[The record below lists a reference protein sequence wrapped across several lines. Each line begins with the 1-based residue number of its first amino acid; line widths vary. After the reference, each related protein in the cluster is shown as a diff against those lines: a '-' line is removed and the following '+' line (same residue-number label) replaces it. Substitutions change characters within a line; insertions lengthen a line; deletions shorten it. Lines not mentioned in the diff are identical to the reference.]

1 MNNIET
7 FERLESNVRMYCRDL
22 PLVFDT
28 AQGSRI
34 RGEDGREYL
43 DFFAGA
49 GALNYGHND
58 PRMRDALIAYLSA
71 NGVTHALDLHT
82 TTKRQFLEA
91 IERDLFKPRGWDYK
105 VQFTGPTGADA
116 VEAALKLARKAT
128 GRTKVVSFCGA
139 YHGMTAG
146 ALAVT
151 GNRTRRGPG
160 LSTDVVFVP
169 YEDSPYGEFDSIG
182 FLERLANDQG
192 SGSELPAA
200 VIVESVQIQAG
211 VYPASNQWLQR
222 LRKWTTDHGV
232 LLICDEIQ
240 AGCGRTGDFF
250 GFERSG
256 VVPDLITCA
265 KSIGGFGLPMAIVLL
280 RAGLDVW
287 QPGDHIGTF
296 RGNQLAFLTAR
307 IALSYW
313 HDEQFLKLLADNCAA
328 MERAVAGFAEIPGV
342 ASARCRGM
350 IAGIDF
356 GRGNVEVA
364 KDAQQRV
371 LQAGVLVDRCGPNGE
386 IIKLMP
392 PLNTPTDQ
400 LEDGLRPSANRS
412 RQRWANSCQG
422 HPSACVEAQAGDLL
436 DISQNNN
443 QETSSVR
450 EHNDESVEFE
460 VSVIGLGAMGTIM
473 ARVAQARQA
482 RGDLEPLTRQGR
494 GARRRWR
501 SPVRERRSRAGCKPG
516 HDLRAPGQPGDPRG
530 ARDARCDAGA
540 GQPYDRR
547 LRPTPD
553 EGLALQSLVN
563 RAGGHYVKG
572 MIVAYPRNVGRRESH
587 SIHTGDPE
595 AFERHRA
602 LLEGL
607 AGHTTFLPGTKHW
620 PSPPCSTRMRLP
632 RWWLSSRPWGL
643 VSTSACRLR
652 RPLGSC
658 STRRAFRRRCTRGSG
673 PSAGSAGFRRRSGE
687 ARCACPGL
695 RPYRRSPA
703 RKGAW
708 TPVFDALCQ
717 AVQRAAAMGYGD
729 QDIVAVTRLF
739 ARECDTASAA
749 GQ

>member
-1 MNNIET
+1 M
-7 FERLESNVRMYCRDL
+7 
-22 PLVFDT
+22 
-28 AQGSRI
+28 
-34 RGEDGREYL
+34 
-43 DFFAGA
+43 
-49 GALNYGHND
+49 
-58 PRMRDALIAYLSA
+58 
-71 NGVTHALDLHT
+71 
-82 TTKRQFLEA
+82 
-91 IERDLFKPRGWDYK
+91 
-105 VQFTGPTGADA
+105 
-116 VEAALKLARKAT
+116 
-128 GRTKVVSFCGA
+128 
-139 YHGMTAG
+139 
-146 ALAVT
+146 
-151 GNRTRRGPG
+151 
-160 LSTDVVFVP
+160 VFVP

-400 LEDGLRPSANRS
+400 LEDGLRAF
-412 RQRWANSCQG
+412 G
-422 HPSACVEAQAGDLL
+422 
-436 DISQNNN
+436 
-443 QETSSVR
+443 
-450 EHNDESVEFE
+450 ESV
-460 VSVIGLGAMGTIM
+460 
-473 ARVAQARQA
+473 
-482 RGDLEPLTRQGR
+482 
-494 GARRRWR
+494 
-501 SPVRERRSRAGCKPG
+501 
-516 HDLRAPGQPGDPRG
+516 
-530 ARDARCDAGA
+530 
-540 GQPYDRR
+540 
-547 LRPTPD
+547 
-553 EGLALQSLVN
+553 
-563 RAGGHYVKG
+563 
-572 MIVAYPRNVGRRESH
+572 
-587 SIHTGDPE
+587 
-595 AFERHRA
+595 
-602 LLEGL
+602 
-607 AGHTTFLPGTKHW
+607 
-620 PSPPCSTRMRLP
+620 
-632 RWWLSSRPWGL
+632 
-643 VSTSACRLR
+643 
-652 RPLGSC
+652 
-658 STRRAFRRRCTRGSG
+658 
-673 PSAGSAGFRRRSGE
+673 
-687 ARCACPGL
+687 
-695 RPYRRSPA
+695 
-703 RKGAW
+703 
-708 TPVFDALCQ
+708 
-717 AVQRAAAMGYGD
+717 AAALG
-729 QDIVAVTRLF
+729 
-739 ARECDTASAA
+739 E
-749 GQ
+749 

>member
-128 GRTKVVSFCGA
+128 GRTKVVSFYGA

-313 HDEQFLKLLADNCAA
+313 HDEQFLKLLAGNCAA
-328 MERAVAGFAEIPGV
+328 MEG
-342 ASARCRGM
+342 
-350 IAGIDF
+350 
-356 GRGNVEVA
+356 
-364 KDAQQRV
+364 
-371 LQAGVLVDRCGPNGE
+371 
-386 IIKLMP
+386 
-392 PLNTPTDQ
+392 
-400 LEDGLRPSANRS
+400 
-412 RQRWANSCQG
+412 
-422 HPSACVEAQAGDLL
+422 
-436 DISQNNN
+436 
-443 QETSSVR
+443 
-450 EHNDESVEFE
+450 
-460 VSVIGLGAMGTIM
+460 
-473 ARVAQARQA
+473 
-482 RGDLEPLTRQGR
+482 
-494 GARRRWR
+494 
-501 SPVRERRSRAGCKPG
+501 
-516 HDLRAPGQPGDPRG
+516 
-530 ARDARCDAGA
+530 
-540 GQPYDRR
+540 
-547 LRPTPD
+547 
-553 EGLALQSLVN
+553 
-563 RAGGHYVKG
+563 
-572 MIVAYPRNVGRRESH
+572 
-587 SIHTGDPE
+587 
-595 AFERHRA
+595 
-602 LLEGL
+602 
-607 AGHTTFLPGTKHW
+607 
-620 PSPPCSTRMRLP
+620 
-632 RWWLSSRPWGL
+632 
-643 VSTSACRLR
+643 
-652 RPLGSC
+652 
-658 STRRAFRRRCTRGSG
+658 
-673 PSAGSAGFRRRSGE
+673 
-687 ARCACPGL
+687 
-695 RPYRRSPA
+695 
-703 RKGAW
+703 
-708 TPVFDALCQ
+708 
-717 AVQRAAAMGYGD
+717 
-729 QDIVAVTRLF
+729 
-739 ARECDTASAA
+739 
-749 GQ
+749 